1 MELVIYSKVGCTQC
15 KLAKKR
21 LESKNIDFIEIDIN
35 KDKESLNLIKEK
47 GFSSLPI
54 FKSDDFFT
62 SSLQN
67 VLEKMGMED

>member
-1 MELVIYSKVGCTQC
+1 MELVIYSKIGCTQC

-21 LESKNIDFIEIDIN
+21 LEAKSIDFIEIDIK

-62 SSLQN
+62 SSLQK
-67 VLEKMGMED
+67 VLEKIGMED